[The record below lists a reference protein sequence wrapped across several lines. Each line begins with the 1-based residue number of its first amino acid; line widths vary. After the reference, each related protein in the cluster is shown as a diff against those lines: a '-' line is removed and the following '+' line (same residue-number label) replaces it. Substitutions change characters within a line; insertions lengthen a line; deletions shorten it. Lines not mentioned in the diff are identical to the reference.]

1 MMLRGWLLLAVLRR
15 PYEMPRIK
23 LPYPLNWSLKIILFD
38 SAFPII
44 FAMTLRSLEDHS
56 ASVGNWSYQEF
67 NFESEKYP

>member
-1 MMLRGWLLLAVLRR
+1 
-15 PYEMPRIK
+15 MPRIK
-23 LPYPLNWSLKIILFD
+23 LPYPLNWSLKAILFD

-44 FAMTLRSLEDHS
+44 FAMTLRSPEDHS